1 MLAVARLLVL
11 ATGNAVPLLAE
22 RRGDFDRWIREQ
34 TGDAWKGAWAVH
46 DVRTDAPLPRPSD
59 AAGFVITGSSSS
71 VTERAPW
78 MLRTEALIRGIAAA
92 RVPLLGI
99 CFGHQMIA
107 QALGGDVQRNP
118 RGREIG
124 TVRLTR
130 VLDDPLF
137 AGLPRQLDVNAT
149 HVDSVAK
156 LPPHAEVLATTA
168 LDPVAAFRVGDRVKA
183 VQFHPEFD
191 ADAMRGYLVAREE
204 RVREEGLDPEA
215 LMAGVHPLTRGA
227 DILRSFAQGATA
239 HFLQSFRAAVPH
251 EAQPSSPTWR

>member
-1 MLAVARLLVL
+1 MRPMRLLVL
-11 ATGNAVPLLAE
+11 ATGSTVPSIAE
-22 RRGDFDRWIREQ
+22 RRGDFDRWIRET

-46 DVRTDAPLPRPSD
+46 DVRTDAPLPRPTD
-59 AAGFVITGSSSS
+59 ADAFVVTGSSSS

-78 MLRTEALIRGIAAA
+78 MLRAEALIRGIAGA
-92 RVPLLGI
+92 RVPILGI

-107 QALGGDVQRNP
+107 QALGGEVQKNP

-130 VLDDPLF
+130 LLDDPLF
-137 AGLPRQLDVNAT
+137 AGLPRSFDVNET

-156 LPPHAEVLATTA
+156 LPPHAEILATTA
-168 LDPVAAFRVGDRVKA
+168 LDPVAAFRVGDLVKA

-191 ADAMRGYLVAREE
+191 ADVMRSYLVAREE
-204 RVREEGLDPEA
+204 RVREEGLDHEA
-215 LMAGVHPLTRGA
+215 LLAGVHEQTRGA

-239 HFLQSFRAAVPH
+239 HFLQSFRAAVPQD
-251 EAQPSSPTWR
+251 AQPSSPTWR